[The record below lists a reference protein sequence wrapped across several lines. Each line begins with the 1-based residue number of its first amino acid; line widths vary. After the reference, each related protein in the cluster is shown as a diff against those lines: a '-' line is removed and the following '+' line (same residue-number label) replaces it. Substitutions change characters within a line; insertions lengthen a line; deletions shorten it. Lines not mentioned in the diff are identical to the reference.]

1 MRLSNK
7 VSLITGAGSGIG
19 QATALKFASEGAT
32 VILADRN
39 LEAAEKTHA
48 LIAQAGGM
56 SQAVAVDITQEQQ
69 VADAIAQTVEQ
80 FGRLDI
86 LHNNAGV
93 SIVKPITETT
103 EADWDFL
110 FGVNLK
116 GMFFGCKHAI
126 PYMVQQGGGIIIN
139 TASELSIIGQPLYSA
154 YCATKGGVLAFT
166 RALSVEWVS
175 KGIRINAICP
185 GPTNTPMLQAEFDIA
200 ADPSAEA
207 AAAIQSIPAG
217 RLGTPEDIARVAVF
231 LASDDAE
238 FVHGAAIVADGG
250 RTIL

>member
-1 MRLSNK
+1 MRLKGK

-19 QATALKFASEGAT
+19 RATALRFASEGAT
-32 VILADRN
+32 VVIADQN
-39 LEAAEKTHA
+39 LQAAEKTQH
-48 LIAQAGGM
+48 LIEQANGIG
-56 SQAVAVDITQEQQ
+56 QAIAVDITQEHQ
-69 VADAIAQTVEQ
+69 VAEAIAQTVQ
-80 FGRLDI
+80 GFGRLDI

-93 SIVKPITETT
+93 SVLKPITETT

-126 PYMVQQGGGIIIN
+126 PYMVQQAGGVIIN
-139 TASELSIIGQPLYSA
+139 TASELAIVGQPLYSA

-175 KGIRINAICP
+175 KGIRINAVCP
-185 GPTNTPMLQAEFDIA
+185 GPIKTPMLQAEFDIA
-200 ADPSAEA
+200 ADPTAEETA
-207 AAAIQSIPAG
+207 TIQSIPAG
-217 RLGTPEDIARVAVF
+217 RLGTPEDIARVALF

-238 FVHGAAIVADGG
+238 FVHGAAIIADGG
-250 RTIL
+250 RTAF

>member
-1 MRLSNK
+1 MRLKEK

-19 QATALKFASEGAT
+19 RATALRFASEGAT
-32 VILADRN
+32 VVIADQN
-39 LEAAEKTHA
+39 LQSAEKTQHLIQQVNGIGKAIA
-48 LIAQAGGM
+48 LDV
-56 SQAVAVDITQEQQ
+56 SQEQQ
-69 VADAIAQTVEQ
+69 VAEAITKAVEQ

-93 SIVKPITETT
+93 SVLKPVTETT

-116 GMFFGCKHAI
+116 GMFFGCKHVI
-126 PYMVQQGGGIIIN
+126 PHMVRQGGGVIIN
-139 TASELSIIGQPLYSA
+139 TASELAIVGQPLYSA

-175 KGIRINAICP
+175 RGIRINAVCP
-185 GPTNTPMLQAEFDIA
+185 GPIKTPMLQAEFDIA
-200 ADPSAEA
+200 ADPTAEETA
-207 AAAIQSIPAG
+207 TIQSIPTG
-217 RLGTPEDIARVAVF
+217 RLGTPEDIARVALF

-238 FVHGAAIVADGG
+238 FVHGTAIIADGG
-250 RTIL
+250 RTAF